1 MHFVLYVK
9 TCTQMSAWSFILNRP
24 YIGYISDKQFPGDT
38 VILQFT
44 SYFLRIN
51 LTFEF
56 HKAPCFHYNAIHISL
71 LISPIIPCC
80 PVSAD
85 LLRFSQMPRTILFAC
100 DTISGVVFASVY
112 FTNLFRTG

>member
-1 MHFVLYVK
+1 MLIA
-9 TCTQMSAWSFILNRP
+9 QSAPKYPLVSVFLIEP
-24 YIGYISDKQFPGDT
+24 YPLVSVFLIKPYLTYICSDAKLKGNKGSLFP
-38 VILQFT
+38 LQH
-44 SYFLRIN
+44 N
-51 LTFEF
+51 V
-56 HKAPCFHYNAIHISL
+56 SL

-85 LLRFSQMPRTILFAC
+85 LLRFTQMPRSILLAC